1 MYVAALA
8 TLERGEPASGSLF
21 REEVSFVRVLITGG
35 TGFIG
40 GAVVRQLSD
49 LGHSIIVLS
58 RRTEPPHGLKENV
71 RLVHWRGP
79 EEDIPDEA
87 FDQIDAVINLA
98 GESIGSGRWSVAR
111 KNRIFDSRILTT
123 RHLAAKIAA
132 MTAKPRLFIS
142 GSAVGY
148 YGPHGDE
155 EITEASPPGSD
166 FLAVVCSHW
175 EEEAKTVVRHGVR
188 LALLR
193 TGVVLGPGGGALPRM
208 MLPFELFVGGPV
220 GSGRQVL
227 SWIHRDDLVGLI
239 RFVLDNDHVSGPI
252 NATAPGPVTNRQ
264 FARVLGRVMG
274 RPAFLPTPGFL
285 LRLALGE
292 MSELVLAGQ
301 RVVPKRA
308 LEYKFAFQYPELEGA
323 LRNVLGR

>member
-21 REEVSFVRVLITGG
+21 REEVSFLRVLITGG

-40 GAVVRQLSD
+40 AVVVRQLSD

-79 EEDIPDEA
+79 KEDIPDEA

-98 GESIGSGRWSVAR
+98 GESIGGGRWSAAR
-111 KNRIFDSRILTT
+111 KDRIFESRIQTT
-123 RHLAAKIAA
+123 RHLAIKIAA
-132 MTAKPRLFIS
+132 MTTKPKLFIS

-175 EEEAKTVVRHGVR
+175 EEEAKAVVRHGVR

-239 RFVLDNDHVSGPI
+239 RFALENDHVSGPI
-252 NATAPGPVTNRQ
+252 NVTAPGPVTNRQ

-274 RPAFLPTPGFL
+274 RPSFMPTPGFL

-292 MSELVLAGQ
+292 MSDLVLAGQ

-308 LEYKFAFQYPELEGA
+308 LEYKFAFQYPELECA